1 MANNGE
7 LNWVVD
13 SPAQPSPVQ
22 SIMCDIY
29 CRFCSGCSP
38 PLPTIHTSYAR
49 HPPFVPDFPAVIT
62 VLILSSFYPPNIYI
76 YIYIYPIGWRL
87 VRGKKVFLL
96 SPLGRKRPRVT
107 EIIRKLVSCP
117 GTWSHPPLS
126 ELFLK
131 IDIFCVTSGG
141 YMIYFTVAKKFFL
154 TIELFPV
161 KSKSVYFL

>member
-1 MANNGE
+1 MHNVTLRYIKMEGQWQITE
-7 LNWVVD
+7 NWTGLWTALH
-13 SPAQPSPVQ
+13 SPALYTVQ

-29 CRFCSGCSP
+29 CRFCSGSSP

-62 VLILSSFYPPNIYI
+62 VLILSSFYPPNMYIYMYI
-76 YIYIYPIGWRL
+76 YIFPIGWRL

-131 IDIFCVTSGG
+131 IDIV
-141 YMIYFTVAKKFFL
+141 
-154 TIELFPV
+154 
-161 KSKSVYFL
+161 